1 LGSGR
6 PFGGGWVVGWGVA
19 GSIVNDGDGVGRGV
33 RRVGWGKKEIGGGR
47 VEFGKG
53 REGREGSAVGADVV
67 AD

>member
-1 LGSGR
+1 
-6 PFGGGWVVGWGVA
+6 
-19 GSIVNDGDGVGRGV
+19 
-33 RRVGWGKKEIGGGR
+33 VGWGKKEIGGGR